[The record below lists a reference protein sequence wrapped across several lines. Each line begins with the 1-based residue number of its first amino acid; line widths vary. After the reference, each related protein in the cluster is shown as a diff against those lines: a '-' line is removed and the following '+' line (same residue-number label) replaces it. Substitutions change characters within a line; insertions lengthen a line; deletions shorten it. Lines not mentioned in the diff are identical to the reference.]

1 MIHDVAVIGSGPSG
15 LSLGA
20 NLSDTGLNV
29 AIFSPDYYG
38 KWKNNY
44 GVWLDE
50 LGAWD
55 LPEGFSEVWNAP
67 QVKFDSQTLTLDRV
81 YARLD
86 NDVIQESWRNRLQAA
101 TIHEARVHTVRHE
114 ANDATLI
121 TDEGEFRARLVIDAR
136 GASNPKGHLVA
147 AQTAY
152 GAHLRLK
159 GDPLDGAD
167 MMLMD
172 WREAGLYD
180 VPSFLYG
187 MRLGDVY
194 FLEETV
200 LAARPP
206 VSIEQLRQRL
216 FQRLE
221 RMGVRVLEVIDEERC
236 FIPLGLPVP
245 PPERKLS
252 IGAAASFVH
261 PATGYSVG
269 RSVAAGLEL
278 ASLLEAHWADEIV
291 PLTEAAWQVIWPDRA
306 RATRRFY
313 ELGLEVL
320 LKLEPEKLP
329 DFFLRFFQCP
339 DPLWKAYLSDTG
351 SVGDVA
357 QLMWRV
363 FRNVDADMKW
373 QLARHASMAALLRR
387 SGPHK

>member
-1 MIHDVAVIGSGPSG
+1 MIHDIAIIGSGPSG

-20 NLSDTGLNV
+20 NLSERGLDV
-29 AIFSPDYYG
+29 VVFSPDYYG

-44 GVWLDE
+44 GVWVDE
-50 LGAWD
+50 LGEWD
-55 LPEGFSEVWNAP
+55 LPEGLSEVWNAP
-67 QVKFDSQTLTLDRV
+67 QVKFDSQALTLNRV

-86 NDVIQESWRNRLQAA
+86 NEVIQNTWRDRLRSA
-101 TIHEARVHTVRHE
+101 TIHETKVQTVRHE
-114 ANDATLI
+114 ANDATL
-121 TDEGEFRARLVIDAR
+121 TTNAGEFQARLVIDAR
-136 GASNPKGHLVA
+136 GASNPKGQVIA

-152 GAHLRLK
+152 GAHLRLD
-159 GDPLDGAD
+159 GDPLGGAD

-172 WREAGLYD
+172 WQDASLHD

-187 MRLGDVY
+187 MRLGDIY

-200 LAARPP
+200 LAGRPP
-206 VSIEQLRQRL
+206 VSIDSLRQRL

-221 RMGVRVLEVIDEERC
+221 RIGVRVLEVIDEERC
-236 FIPLGLPVP
+236 FIPLGLPIP
-245 PPERKLS
+245 PPDRKLS

-269 RSVAAGLEL
+269 RSLATGLEL
-278 ASLLEAHWADEIV
+278 ANMLEAQWQDGLD

-329 DFFLRFFQCP
+329 EFFLRFFQCP

-363 FRNVDADMKW
+363 FRNVDVDMKW

>member
-1 MIHDVAVIGSGPSG
+1 MIHDIAIIGSGPSG

-20 NLSDTGLNV
+20 NLSARGLDV
-29 AIFSPDYYG
+29 VIFSPDYYG

-50 LGAWD
+50 LGEWD
-55 LPEGFSEVWNAP
+55 LPEGLAEVWSAP
-67 QVKFDSQTLTLDRV
+67 RVKFDSLELSLNRA
-81 YARLD
+81 YAHLD
-86 NDVIQESWRNRLQAA
+86 NNVIQDAWRDRLRSA
-101 TIHEARVHTVRHE
+101 TVHEAKVHTVRHD
-114 ANDATLI
+114 ANDSTLV
-121 TDEGEFRARLVIDAR
+121 TDAGEFRARVVIDAR
-136 GASNPKGHLVA
+136 GASTPKGHFVA

-152 GAHLRLK
+152 GAHLRLE
-159 GDPLDGAD
+159 GDPLGGAD

-172 WREAGLYD
+172 WQDAGLYD

-200 LAARPP
+200 LASRPP
-206 VSIEQLRQRL
+206 MSIDKLRQRL

-221 RMGVRVLEVIDEERC
+221 RMGVRVVEVIDEERC

-245 PPERKLS
+245 PPDRNLA
-252 IGAAASFVH
+252 IGAAASFIH

-269 RSVAAGLEL
+269 RSLATGLEL
-278 ASLLEAHWADEIV
+278 AVMLEARWQDEIDT
-291 PLTEAAWQVIWPDRA
+291 LTDAAWQVIWPDRA

-313 ELGLEVL
+313 ELGLEVV
-320 LKLEPEKLP
+320 LKLEPEKIP
-329 DFFLRFFQCP
+329 EFFLRFFQCP
-339 DPLWKAYLSDTG
+339 EPLWKGYLSDTG

-387 SGPHK
+387 PSSHK